1 MPVLSCFQVGRYFR
15 CAAGAPVSP
24 SDVAQL
30 YRNQGREVPAEFRVS
45 VNDGINAIL
54 GGGPYQLPRKEK
66 YGRVK
71 KVIDGITF
79 DSTVE
84 AEAWRI
90 LKLWEAAGAI
100 TELEVQP
107 AFQLEPG
114 FFIDGKKVRAIKY
127 RADFLFVKD
136 GRKTVVDVKGVQTQ
150 AFVIKSK
157 LFKARFPQ
165 LVFEIWDRAKVKEL
179 SRC

>member
-1 MPVLSCFQVGRYFR
+1 MTN
-15 CAAGAPVSP
+15 A
-24 SDVAQL
+24 DVAAL
-30 YRNQGREVPAEFRVS
+30 YRNQGREVPIEFRRSESGALSCVE
-45 VNDGINAIL
+45 
-54 GGGPYQLPRKEK
+54 PRREK
-66 YGRVK
+66 YGRIK
-71 KVIDGITF
+71 KTVDGIVF

-107 AFQLEPG
+107 EFQLEPG
-114 FFIDGKKVRAIKY
+114 FMVDGKKVRAIKY

-136 GRKTVVDVKGVQTQ
+136 GRKTCVDVKGVRTA
-150 AFVIKSK
+150 AFNIKAK
-157 LFKARFPQ
+157 MFKSRFPQ
-165 LVFEIWDRAKVKEL
+165 VVFEIWDRAKVKEL

>member
-1 MPVLSCFQVGRYFR
+1 MT
-15 CAAGAPVSP
+15 P

-30 YRNQGREVPAEFRVS
+30 YRNQGREVPVAFRDAS
-45 VNDGINAIL
+45 HAFINDGPIMA
-54 GGGPYQLPRKEK
+54 PRKEK
-66 YGRVK
+66 YGRIK
-71 KVIDGITF
+71 KEVDGIVF
-79 DSTVE
+79 DSTSE
-84 AEAWRI
+84 ADAWRI
-90 LKLWEAAGAI
+90 LKLWEASGAI

-107 AFQLEPG
+107 EFQLEPG
-114 FFIDGKKVRAIKY
+114 FVVDGRKVRAIKY

-150 AFVIKSK
+150 AFVIKAK

>member
-1 MPVLSCFQVGRYFR
+1 M
-15 CAAGAPVSP
+15 SP

-30 YRNQGREVPAEFRVS
+30 YRNQGRPIPEEFRVPDMIRQC
-45 VNDGINAIL
+45 VPVAAAA
-54 GGGPYQLPRKEK
+54 PRREK
-66 YGRVK
+66 YGRIK
-71 KVIDGITF
+71 KTVDGIIF
-79 DSTVE
+79 DSTCE

-107 AFQLEPG
+107 EFQLEPG
-114 FFIDGKKVRAIKY
+114 FVIDGKKVRAIKY

-136 GRKTVVDVKGVQTQ
+136 GRKTVVDVKGVRTQ
-150 AFVIKSK
+150 AFDIKAK

-165 LVFEIWDRAKVKEL
+165 LVFEIWNRERVKEL

>member
-1 MPVLSCFQVGRYFR
+1 MT
-15 CAAGAPVSP
+15 P

-30 YRNQGREVPAEFRVS
+30 YRNQGREVPIEFRRSESGALSCVE
-45 VNDGINAIL
+45 
-54 GGGPYQLPRKEK
+54 PRREK
-66 YGRVK
+66 YGRIK
-71 KVIDGITF
+71 KTVAGITF

-107 AFQLEPG
+107 EFQLEPG
-114 FFIDGKKVRAIKY
+114 FVIDGRKVRAIKY
-127 RADFLFVKD
+127 RADFMFVKD

-150 AFVIKSK
+150 AFCIKAK

-165 LVFEIWDRAKVKEL
+165 LVFEIWNREKVKEL

>member
-1 MPVLSCFQVGRYFR
+1 MTPAE
-15 CAAGAPVSP
+15 AAS
-24 SDVAQL
+24 L
-30 YRNQGREVPAEFRVS
+30 YRNQGREVPAEFRIGHGE
-45 VNDGINAIL
+45 D
-54 GGGPYQLPRKEK
+54 LPRSQPEK
-66 YGRVK
+66 YGRIK
-71 KVIDGITF
+71 KEVDGIVF

-107 AFQLEPG
+107 EFQLESG
-114 FFIDGKKVRAIKY
+114 FVVDGKKVRAIKY

-150 AFVIKSK
+150 AFRIKAK
-157 LFKARFPQ
+157 MFKARFPQ
-165 LVFEIWDRAKVKEL
+165 LVFEIWDRARVREL

>member
-1 MPVLSCFQVGRYFR
+1 MT
-15 CAAGAPVSP
+15 P

-30 YRNQGREVPAEFRVS
+30 YRNQGREVPIEFRVPDMLRQCVPQGES
-45 VNDGINAIL
+45 V
-54 GGGPYQLPRKEK
+54 PRREK
-66 YGRVK
+66 YGRIK
-71 KVIDGITF
+71 KTVDGIVF

-107 AFQLEPG
+107 EFQLEPG
-114 FFIDGKKVRAIKY
+114 FMVDGKKVRAIKY
-127 RADFLFVKD
+127 RADFLFVKE

-150 AFVIKSK
+150 AFRIKAK
-157 LFKARFPQ
+157 MFKSRFPE
-165 LVFEIWDRAKVKEL
+165 LVFEIWDRDRVKEL

>member
-1 MPVLSCFQVGRYFR
+1 M
-15 CAAGAPVSP
+15 SP
-24 SDVAQL
+24 GDVAQL
-30 YRNQGREVPAEFRVS
+30 YRNQGREVPAEFRVPDMIRQCVPQGES
-45 VNDGINAIL
+45 A
-54 GGGPYQLPRKEK
+54 PRREK
-66 YGRVK
+66 YGRIK
-71 KVIDGITF
+71 KTVDGIVF

-107 AFQLEPG
+107 EFQLEPG
-114 FFIDGKKVRAIKY
+114 FMVDGKKVRAIKY

-136 GRKTVVDVKGVQTQ
+136 GRKTVVDVKGVRTA
-150 AFVIKSK
+150 AFNIKAK
-157 LFKARFPQ
+157 MFKARFPE
-165 LVFEIWDRAKVKEL
+165 LVFEIWDRARVKEL